1 MKTMYALAVDYSP
14 LDDPGDVFLVGWSN
28 EEDYYDTTRTVYDIL
43 GQDPDELGG
52 LIDTGNGVFVYADTD
67 LESIKDQVDD
77 AKREGLDVTVIK
89 IDETD
94 DEFDVTSVQ

>member
-14 LDDPGDVFLVGWSN
+14 LDDPGDVFLVGWNN
-28 EEDYYDTTRTVYDIL
+28 EDDYYDTSRTVFDIL
-43 GQDPDELGG
+43 DEEPENG
-52 LIDTGNGVFVYADTD
+52 LIDTGNGVFVYADID
-67 LESIKDQVDD
+67 LKSVKDQVDG
-77 AKREGLDVTVIK
+77 AKLEGLDVTIIK

>member
-28 EEDYYDTTRTVYDIL
+28 EDDYYDTSRTVYDIL
-43 GQDPDELGG
+43 DEEPENG
-52 LIDTGNGVFVYADTD
+52 LIDTGNGVFVYASRD
-67 LESIKDQVDD
+67 LKFVKDEVDG
-77 AKREGLDVTVIK
+77 AKREGLDVTIVK

>member
-1 MKTMYALAVDYSP
+1 MYALAVDYSP
-14 LDDPGDVFLVGWSN
+14 LDDPGNVFLVGWSN

-43 GQDPDELGG
+43 GEEPEDG
-52 LIDTGNGVFVYADTD
+52 LIDTGYGVFVYADRD
-67 LESIKDQVDD
+67 LKFIKDEVED